1 MIAFTAEELHFLAGG
16 APIPGLGPLPLDAD
30 DEAALRL
37 MRGTAERS
45 LTARGLLGAREV
57 TALFEPL
64 IDPDWFATA
73 KRGTARAWARRQGR
87 ATELAQLGPTDYT
100 LTEVTDIRAR
110 IADFLDLHSEDD
122 SRGLPATPDEQRMQA
137 LLAPPA
143 EVIEA
148 TRAAPGDVVT
158 LQWIDPGDGGPV
170 WLLSD
175 GDPVQVSRTGRA
187 ALLATLS

>member
-16 APIPGLGPLPLDAD
+16 APIPGLGPLPPGD
-30 DEAALRL
+30 LRL
-37 MRGTAERS
+37 LRGTAERS
-45 LTARGLLGAREV
+45 LTARGLLGGREV
-57 TALFEPL
+57 DALLEPL

-73 KRGTARAWARRQGR
+73 RRGTMRAWARRR
-87 ATELAQLGPTDYT
+87 ERTTELVQVGPTDYT
-100 LTEVTDIRAR
+100 LAPVTDIANR
-110 IADFLDLHSEDD
+110 IADFLDLHGSDD
-122 SRGLPATPDEQRMQA
+122 RVGPPEPLGR
-137 LLAPPA
+137 LAPPA

-148 TRAAPGDVVT
+148 TRAAPGDIVA

-187 ALLATLS
+187 AVLARLS

>member
-87 ATELAQLGPTDYT
+87 ATELAQIGPTDYT
-100 LTEVTDIRAR
+100 LTEVTDIRVR
-110 IADFLDLHSEDD
+110 IADFLDLHSSDD
-122 SRGLPATPDEQRMQA
+122 SRGLPATPDEQRIQA

-143 EVIEA
+143 QVIEA
-148 TRAAPGDVVT
+148 TRAAPGNVV
-158 LQWIDPGDGGPV
+158 DAPVDRPGRRRPGV
-170 WLLSD
+170 
-175 GDPVQVSRTGRA
+175 A
-187 ALLATLS
+187 AQRR